1 MLLDFQMP
9 RKNGIQVVNEVRD
22 LYKKLSEVQP
32 VEEPYFVFLTAYF
45 TLKFKEHLNEIGIA
59 EIFEKPL

>member
-9 RKNGIQVVNEVRD
+9 RKNGIQVVTEVRE

-32 VEEPYFVFLTAYF
+32 LEEP
-45 TLKFKEHLNEIGIA
+45 
-59 EIFEKPL
+59 